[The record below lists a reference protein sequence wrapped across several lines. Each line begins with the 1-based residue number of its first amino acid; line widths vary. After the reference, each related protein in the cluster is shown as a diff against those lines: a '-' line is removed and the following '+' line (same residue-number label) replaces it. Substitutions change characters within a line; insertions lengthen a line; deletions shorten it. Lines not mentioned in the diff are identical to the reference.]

1 MSEQGGI
8 SSKPAS
14 KERDLIAGALRQ
26 ATPRSRPILPAID
39 NVPRDSFPGYD
50 IVREIHRGGQ
60 GVVYQAIQKSTNQK
74 VAIKVIREG
83 PFATSKERQRFER
96 EIHILGQL
104 NHPNIVGIH
113 DSGQSA
119 GVSYVVMDYIHGQ
132 NLDAYLA
139 SSKLSIDDILKLF
152 TTICSAVNE
161 AHLRGVVHRD
171 LKPGNILVDANGQPH
186 ILDFGLA
193 KLAVHDP
200 SDDAHVRAMT
210 MTGQF
215 LGSLPWASP
224 EQAMGTPSNIDIR
237 TDVYSLGVI
246 LYHMLTGKFPYKV
259 VGNMREV
266 LDNILKAEPAKPS
279 TIRRQINNEVETIVL
294 KCLSKERE
302 RRYQSAG
309 ELARDI
315 AHYLAGEPIE
325 AKRDSGWYVISKT
338 LTRYRWQAAAAALF
352 LVTLLGFAL
361 WMSILYKRTDDA
373 RQFAD
378 QKSLEADQ
386 ARLEE
391 SRQKAIA
398 QKNFD
403 AARALARTFMF
414 EFNESIDKLRGT
426 TRSRELIL
434 AAAKNYLELLEKAD
448 PLNAKDPAFRR
459 DLANAYERVGDLQ
472 WRLFGPRTGSKA
484 GALDNFRKSRE
495 IRLALADELP
505 NDPQSHEDLAE
516 SARRAATSLHAD
528 RQYPKAEEEFAKAL
542 AELQLAIRSL
552 APSEAPRA
560 ELLADRRQD
569 FTLELVETLTRAAEE
584 STRDADQQAP
594 FVARAKDHIKDAE
607 IYWASR
613 QSKSPGELRPRKELA
628 RCLVKR
634 SKLEMALATTL
645 QRECIAAAERN
656 DAEVVDHLLPK
667 VLERFRQ
674 AGELAKQAVGEFE
687 RLAAEYPANA
697 DVQQSLGVAH
707 HEVGR
712 ASMESAETLSRAAR
726 ASKDARLDERRTQA
740 DAFHAAALESFTRAF
755 QVAKALADSD
765 EANIDPRRDMAV
777 YTNKVANELRD
788 LNRLQDA
795 LEAFE
800 RSLSM
805 RKDLVRTDDTIM
817 HRRDLA
823 LALFK
828 RGEIEALLA
837 DKLDDGAKQAERYHR
852 ALDFLAQS
860 KAEFDALRN
869 KAALDDNAVEFEAVR
884 KKLLAINAKLD
895 KLRGG

>member
-1 MSEQGGI
+1 MSEQGGTT
-8 SSKPAS
+8 SKPAS

-26 ATPRSRPILPAID
+26 ATPRSKPILPTLD
-39 NVPRDSFPGYD
+39 TVPRDSFPGYD

-83 PFATSKERQRFER
+83 PFATTKERQRFER

-119 GVSYVVMDYIHGQ
+119 GVSFVVMDYIHGQ
-132 NLDAYLA
+132 SLDAYLA
-139 SSKLSIDDILKLF
+139 STKLDIDAILKLF
-152 TTICSAVNE
+152 TTICAAVNE

-171 LKPGNILVDANGQPH
+171 LKPGNILVDSNAQPH

-200 SDDAHVRAMT
+200 SDDAHARAMT

-246 LYHMLTGKFPYKV
+246 LYQMLTGKFPYKV

-315 AHYLAGEPIE
+315 SHYLAGEPIQ

-338 LTRYRWQAAAAALF
+338 LNRYRWQAAAAALF
-352 LVTLLGFAL
+352 LATLLAFAV
-361 WMSILYKRTDDA
+361 WMSVLYSRADHA
-373 RQFAD
+373 RKFAD
-378 QKSLEADQ
+378 QKSLEADS
-386 ARLEE
+386 ARVEE
-391 SRQKAIA
+391 ARQKSVA
-398 QKNFD
+398 QRNFD

-414 EFNESIDKLRGT
+414 DFNESIDNLRGT

-434 AAAKNYLELLEKAD
+434 ASAKNYLELLEKAD
-448 PLNAKDPAFRR
+448 PANAKDPTFRR

-484 GALDNFRKSRE
+484 GALDNFSKSRE
-495 IRLALADELP
+495 LRLTLAQELP

-516 SARRAATSLHAD
+516 SARRFASSLHAD
-528 RQYPKAEEEFAKAL
+528 RQYAKAEEEYAKAL
-542 AELQLAIRSL
+542 NELHLALRNV
-552 APSEAPRA
+552 PPGEAANAQRF
-560 ELLADRRQD
+560 ADRSQD
-569 FTLELVETLTRAAEE
+569 FSLELVESLTRAAEE
-584 STRDADQQAP
+584 SIKDPDQQSAL
-594 FVARAKDHIKDAE
+594 VAKAKDRIKDAE
-607 IYWASR
+607 IYWAAR
-613 QSKSPGELRPRKELA
+613 QTKAPGELRPRKDLA
-628 RCLVKR
+628 RCLIKR
-634 SKLEMALATTL
+634 AKLELAVATTL
-645 QRECIAAAERN
+645 QRECNSAAERK
-656 DAEVVDHLLPK
+656 DADAVSALLPK

-687 RLAAEYPANA
+687 RLAAEFPANA

-712 ASMESAETLSRAAR
+712 ANMEAAETLSRAAR
-726 ASKDARLDERRTQA
+726 AAQGSPSEERRSQA
-740 DAFHAAALESFTRAF
+740 DAFHASALDSYSRALH
-755 QVAKALADSD
+755 VAKSLADSD
-765 EANIDPRRDMAV
+765 EANIQPRRDMAL

-788 LNRLQDA
+788 LDRTADA
-795 LEAFE
+795 VEAFE
-800 RSLSM
+800 SSLSM
-805 RKDLVRTDDTIM
+805 RKDLVKTDDTIM

-828 RGEIEALLA
+828 RGEIEAILA
-837 DKLDDGAKQAERYHR
+837 DKLDDTAKQAERYQR
-852 ALDFLAQS
+852 ALNLIAQS

-869 KAALDDNAVEFEAVR
+869 KSAIDDSAAEFDAVR